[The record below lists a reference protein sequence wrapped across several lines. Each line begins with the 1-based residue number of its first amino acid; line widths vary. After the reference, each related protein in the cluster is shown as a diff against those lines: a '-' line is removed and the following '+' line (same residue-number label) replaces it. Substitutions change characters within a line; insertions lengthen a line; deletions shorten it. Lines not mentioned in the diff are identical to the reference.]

1 MMRFRKIWDETTN
14 SFIFAHKELVKDYKT
29 FHALFMQ
36 NFPDSQ
42 VTYTAFKN
50 QCSRLGVVQHHNPH
64 VSTKKRPLYAEH
76 CKKGYVRIKIAEPNV
91 WVSKSKWV
99 YMETHPWEDFTER
112 SNYIFV
118 DGNNRNFS
126 PENIERVE
134 LKYMAQFNYCGGC
147 VKDILLTVAVVEC
160 LLQSAIEK
168 RVNITQDQSA
178 GKSMQTAPAF
188 VDKE

>member
-14 SFIFAHKELVKDYKT
+14 GFIFAHKELVKDYKT
-29 FHALFMQ
+29 FHTLFMQ
-36 NFPDSQ
+36 SFPDSQ
-42 VTYTAFKN
+42 VTFTAFKN

-64 VSTKKRPLYAEH
+64 VSTKKRPLYAEY

-112 SNYIFV
+112 SNYIFL

-134 LKYMAQFNYCGGC
+134 LKLLHWMQAKGWAL
-147 VKDILLTVAVVEC
+147 LLTVAVVEY

-168 RVNITQDQSA
+168 HVNITQDQSA
-178 GKSMQTAPAF
+178 KKSMQTAPAF
-188 VDKE
+188 VDKG

>member
-42 VTYTAFKN
+42 VTFTAFKN
-50 QCSRLGVVQHHNPH
+50 QCSRIGVVQHHNPH

-112 SNYIFV
+112 SNYIFL

-147 VKDILLTVAVVEC
+147 VKDNPSIWHNLIIVADV
-160 LLQSAIEK
+160 
-168 RVNITQDQSA
+168 
-178 GKSMQTAPAF
+178 
-188 VDKE
+188 